1 MHSLE
6 TGIIVSIASFFFLSF
21 LTFTFLRET
30 NISNE
35 IITKQKEEK
44 KSYTAMEK
52 RDYNP
57 EFIKNVIKI
66 IEEEGIKRDESDNQ

>member
-44 KSYTAMEK
+44 KSYTVMEK

-66 IEEEGIKRDESDNQ
+66 IEEESIKRDESDNQ